1 MEEIGI
7 NARERMS
14 HFYQTKLWMNE
25 FFYVLYLCNF
35 IYWTELLLNTLFVIV
50 CILFIKNNWANLLFY
65 LQN

>member
-35 IYWTELLLNTLFVIV
+35 IYWTELLLNTLFVIA